1 MCQIPDRGTLLAGDL
16 RKSAFLVVALFA
28 LQVLASASVTAA
40 TPSITTPIKHVVN
53 IMMENHSFDNIFGL
67 YPTLNSTRSGALA
80 ASLQEPDDVFGAP
93 KGAGLSQVSNGT
105 YWTDNPNEDVY
116 PSDWDGGKM
125 DGFAS
130 NSGSVAMTYY
140 SSNQL
145 AVEWDWAE
153 EYAIADRYF
162 ASCIC
167 MTNPNRLFS
176 LAGYAGGLTTDSGP
190 PPYFP
195 VNQSIF
201 GELNHYGVS
210 WGYYVL
216 DPTLDNFPLNYF
228 DGMGTYSS
236 QIQSWGSFYGALKQG
251 TLPSVSWVMPVG
263 GGASGLDQHPSAS
276 MTEGEGWLLGVID
289 RIMQSEYW
297 NSTAIFITYDEG
309 GGYYDHVPPPVVDGV
324 QLGFRIP
331 LFVISPYVKENYVSN
346 TVMNHASTLSFID
359 YNWNLPALN
368 SYVAASGLP
377 LDMFDFNQT
386 YTGGTLVRQ
395 PVVLENSSKY
405 PTSLQIPLSGLPY
418 QRTGSTSATLASLG
432 AKLYVSSNT
441 TNTPFTETL
450 PFTVAVAVALLA
462 LGYIAVRISRRSRK
476 LASASP
482 VK

>member
-1 MCQIPDRGTLLAGDL
+1 
-16 RKSAFLVVALFA
+16 
-28 LQVLASASVTAA
+28 
-40 TPSITTPIKHVVN
+40 
-53 IMMENHSFDNIFGL
+53 
-67 YPTLNSTRSGALA
+67 
-80 ASLQEPDDVFGAP
+80 
-93 KGAGLSQVSNGT
+93 
-105 YWTDNPNEDVY
+105 
-116 PSDWDGGKM
+116 
-125 DGFAS
+125 
-130 NSGSVAMTYY
+130 
-140 SSNQL
+140 
-145 AVEWDWAE
+145 
-153 EYAIADRYF
+153 
-162 ASCIC
+162 
-167 MTNPNRLFS
+167 
-176 LAGYAGGLTTDSGP
+176 
-190 PPYFP
+190 
-195 VNQSIF
+195 
-201 GELNHYGVS
+201 
-210 WGYYVL
+210 
-216 DPTLDNFPLNYF
+216 
-228 DGMGTYSS
+228 MGTYSS

-276 MTEGEGWLLGVID
+276 MTEGEGWLLGVVD